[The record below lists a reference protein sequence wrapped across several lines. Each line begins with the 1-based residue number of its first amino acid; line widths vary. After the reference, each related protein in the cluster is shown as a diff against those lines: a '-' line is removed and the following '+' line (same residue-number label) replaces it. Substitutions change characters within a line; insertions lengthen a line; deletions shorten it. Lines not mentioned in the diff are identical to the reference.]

1 MAVTGLPLALKSPG
15 APRRAFDNFW
25 ARWFT
30 AADGF
35 VGTRVLAALT
45 PITPPTHYHHHPP
58 RIIGFYLS
66 LIRSPKLKL
75 GQAFKGDLFSEA
87 TQDVGYCQ
95 ARGK

>member
-15 APRRAFDNFW
+15 APCRAFDSFW

-35 VGTRVLAALT
+35 VGTRVLATLT
-45 PITPPTHYHHHPP
+45 PITPPTHHHPP

-75 GQAFKGDLFSEA
+75 GQAFKGDLLSEA

>member
-1 MAVTGLPLALKSPG
+1 MAVTGLPLALKSPA

-45 PITPPTHYHHHPP
+45 PITPPTHHHHPP
-58 RIIGFYLS
+58 RIIGFKSFSYTKT
-66 LIRSPKLKL
+66 IL